1 MVFLGITSTPQTDD
15 SKVELDHEIIMAVPL
30 KAPIEGLK
38 AEITLP
44 FILEGE
50 STDLDIA
57 SIAYAEEEEI
67 ELGFDTAA
75 YLPENFDPT
84 TVYVNLNTI
93 AYLEDTEEEPLG
105 INTKAYL
112 PASFDPYAA
121 PANFMDISY
130 IAEKEEISLGFDTNS
145 LLPEGFDAY
154 ERELDLDTIVYIEEE
169 DFDLGF
175 DPCVYLPVS
184 F

>member
-1 MVFLGITSTPQTDD
+1 MVFLGTTSTPQTDD
-15 SKVELDHEIIMAVPL
+15 SKVELDHDIIISVPL
-30 KAPIEGLK
+30 KASIEGLQ
-38 AEITLP
+38 AETTLP
-44 FILEGE
+44 FIMEE
-50 STDLDIA
+50 EPTDLDIA

-75 YLPENFDPT
+75 YLPENFDPARE
-84 TVYVNLNTI
+84 YVNLNTI
-93 AYLEDTEEEPLG
+93 AYLEDTEEESVG
-105 INTKAYL
+105 INTEAYL

-130 IAEKEEISLGFDTNS
+130 MEEEEIRLGFDTNA

-154 ERELDLDTIVYIEEE
+154 ERELDLDTIVYIEDE
-169 DFDLGF
+169 DVDLGF
-175 DPCVYLPVS
+175 DPRAYLPVS